1 MNLSPCFPESAISPA
16 PYVGAR
22 IEKGKLFLNVPMEEV
37 VCAKFAHTPRAEK
50 PNTKCN
56 NLDAIFALGYRINS
70 KKATQFRTG
79 PRKSR

>member
-1 MNLSPCFPESAISPA
+1 
-16 PYVGAR
+16 
-22 IEKGKLFLNVPMEEV
+22 MEEV